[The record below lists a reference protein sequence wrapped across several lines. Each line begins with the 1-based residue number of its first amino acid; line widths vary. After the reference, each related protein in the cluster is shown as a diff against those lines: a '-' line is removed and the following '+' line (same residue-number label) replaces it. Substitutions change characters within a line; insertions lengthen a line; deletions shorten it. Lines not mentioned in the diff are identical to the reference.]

1 MWMALYSLY
10 CADVPLRIY
19 SLTRVKCNELQWL
32 LCLVH
37 KILNTGHS
45 PYLTELLQSYNIT
58 SPQGPRV
65 HLPVTYFL
73 FREYRDTTSLLV
85 RALSARVAAPKI
97 WNSIYLFTSA
107 NPKHTLPSDVILR
120 RWRTT
125 SFQPI
130 LLRSGPCNAPWF
142 SSETWRY
149 INLLL
154 TYLGLLMWCQVPKC
168 HSRRYFSVFVVRT
181 MNTKQK
187 CVRNDGGKLP
197 ASLSSPSP
205 QCESLRSERLQ
216 LAGRGSAS
224 SDRTD
229 LESTSWWW
237 FGR

>member
-1 MWMALYSLY
+1 ML
-10 CADVPLRIY
+10 V
-19 SLTRVKCNELQWL
+19 TRHTL
-32 LCLVH
+32 L
-37 KILNTGHS
+37 S
-45 PYLTELLQSYNIT
+45 SYNIT

-73 FREYRDTTSLLV
+73 FRDITFRLVFALSTSL
-85 RALSARVAAPKI
+85 RPKYGTP
-97 WNSIYLFTSA
+97 YLFTSA

-120 RWRTT
+120 RTT

-130 LLRSGPCNAPWF
+130 LPPSGPCNAPWF

-154 TYLGLLMWCQVPKC
+154 TYLLMWYQVPKC

-205 QCESLRSERLQ
+205 QWESLRSERLQ